1 MITFSLQNVY
11 YIFVIVSSLCGASF
25 KPALFKHGYEI
36 GKNKRK

>member
-1 MITFSLQNVY
+1 MITISLQDVY

-25 KPALFKHGYEI
+25 KLGYEI